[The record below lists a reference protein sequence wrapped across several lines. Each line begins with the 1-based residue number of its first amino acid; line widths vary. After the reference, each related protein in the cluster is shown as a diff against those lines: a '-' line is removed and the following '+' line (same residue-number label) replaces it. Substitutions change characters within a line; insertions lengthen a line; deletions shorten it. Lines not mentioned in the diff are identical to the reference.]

1 MAHLFTE
8 LTFARTELAQRQE
21 QGMAGSSQ
29 ELAQVPELLQD
40 MRHLQLDLEY
50 HQQKLDQVLEENRH
64 LQAENKQHKE
74 QELLLVQQQDEQQQ
88 ELRHLEIE
96 LSMRGNGSTMSKPE
110 GDPAKEAELRK
121 DVKAKE
127 GLLTMSHY
135 ELHKEKLARQ
145 RAEQRAA
152 KLRDRLEKLMKVV
165 EHQRDAVRQLEGRA
179 LSAEAQANDRSSKLK
194 IASNQVSRLQQL
206 LGTNQ
211 KPVVPADRGQAF

>member
-1 MAHLFTE
+1 MG
-8 LTFARTELAQRQE
+8 AQHAE
-21 QGMAGSSQ
+21 KNESAS

-50 HQQKLDQVLEENRH
+50 HQQKLDQVLEENRQ

-74 QELLLVQQQDEQQQ
+74 QELLLLQQQ
-88 ELRHLEIE
+88 
-96 LSMRGNGSTMSKPE
+96 
-110 GDPAKEAELRK
+110 
-121 DVKAKE
+121 
-127 GLLTMSHY
+127 
-135 ELHKEKLARQ
+135 
-145 RAEQRAA
+145 QRAA

-206 LGTNQ
+206 LGTNPN
-211 KPVVPADRGQAF
+211 KVVPADRGQAF